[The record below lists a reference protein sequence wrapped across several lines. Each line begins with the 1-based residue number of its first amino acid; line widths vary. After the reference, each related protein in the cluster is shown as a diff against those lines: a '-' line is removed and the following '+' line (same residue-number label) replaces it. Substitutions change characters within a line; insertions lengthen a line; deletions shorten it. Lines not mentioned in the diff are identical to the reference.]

1 MACEHVC
8 CTVQLSS
15 ACPGVWQS
23 TAHASFPSGIGA
35 ALAAAAAPGAGR
47 GGCGRLQHH
56 AGAGERAIP
65 CLLFSF
71 LGSCCGASEV
81 TTACHPVF
89 RLRWHACCCC
99 GLRQLHSLLRLPG
112 SHCHWLSR
120 CFASSPSQ
128 IDYREERKMAVQD
141 FFKSRSKLWLRRL
154 LHGRSGMGAT
164 PLTGGP
170 PATEAAAAAALAAAL
185 AEAAG
190 RGGGDAVESSSR
202 GSSSSIGGGGFVDT
216 FRHFHPTRQ
225 SAFTCWSTA
234 TNARSEQQSRAAPC
248 SIWARACICLQP
260 RALI

>member
-1 MACEHVC
+1 
-8 CTVQLSS
+8 
-15 ACPGVWQS
+15 
-23 TAHASFPSGIGA
+23 
-35 ALAAAAAPGAGR
+35 
-47 GGCGRLQHH
+47 
-56 AGAGERAIP
+56 
-65 CLLFSF
+65 
-71 LGSCCGASEV
+71 
-81 TTACHPVF
+81 
-89 RLRWHACCCC
+89 
-99 GLRQLHSLLRLPG
+99 
-112 SHCHWLSR
+112 
-120 CFASSPSQ
+120 
-128 IDYREERKMAVQD
+128 MAVQD

-190 RGGGDAVESSSR
+190 RGVGDAVESSSR
-202 GSSSSIGGGGFVDT
+202 GSSSNGDGGFVDT

-248 SIWARACICLQP
+248 SVRVRACMGLQP